1 MLWRALA
8 LITLLAIAVGVFVEH
23 TLTSVQIRT
32 IASAC
37 SADVTGGTIAIE
49 GTVTYAKNNRFVVQ
63 DSTGRAEL
71 STCPLWYKRV
81 NVHEGDKVIA
91 VGEVLN
97 SPPLAR
103 NCNFVMATYKI
114 FRGGDVIEV
123 RKGPG
128 KPPWAFYH
136 RETAAGY

>member
-8 LITLLAIAVGVFVEH
+8 ITTLLAIAVGVFVEH

-32 IASAC
+32 IASAR

-71 STCPLWYKRV
+71 TTCPLWYKRI
-81 NVHEGDKVIA
+81 NLHEGDKVVVI
-91 VGEVLN
+91 GEVLS

-103 NCNFVMATYKI
+103 KCDFVMSTYRI
-114 FRGGDVIEV
+114 FRDKDIIEV
-123 RKGPG
+123 RRGPG

-136 RETAAGY
+136 LETAVGY